1 MFNLAVETVADKN
14 KESNKE
20 AQTMGGIFNQLI
32 FARYSTL
39 RGLRMLSAISKPH
52 FGSMGQMRINTI
64 LQKKSLKQ

>member
-14 KESNKE
+14 KDSNKE
-20 AQTMGGIFNQLI
+20 AQTMGGIFNQLM

-39 RGLRMLSAISKPH
+39 RGLRMLCAILKRH